1 MVSKSR
7 TCHILTVA
15 INTRETTMRILFFFI
30 LLIFTSEKP
39 LELDPG
45 APEIQAV
52 CKVILKDG
60 KTIEGFITF
69 GTGGYEYKYRTH
81 GFCFEH
87 DNGTKQLILY
97 NFKFNLSNLDSYASY
112 RNGTAKLCYVENI
125 SVRYLEQSKTEFD
138 EEENTLTITKTD
150 IEKYRL
156 LEQMPIYT
164 KLPLD
169 LFVGYC
175 SDEQNGKTTIDI
187 NQIKSV
193 ELLKKPNKT
202 SLDII
207 ENARKG
213 QSESEK
219 EEEWV
224 DYQPPIWYHEIIT
237 NQEKIE
243 YLSKFF

>member
-1 MVSKSR
+1 MKI
-7 TCHILTVA
+7 ILS
-15 INTRETTMRILFFFI
+15 IILI
-30 LLIFTSEKP
+30 LFTSEKTVN
-39 LELDPG
+39 LDLG

-52 CKVILKDG
+52 CKVILNDG
-60 KTIEGFITF
+60 KIVEGFITF
-69 GTGGYEYKYRTH
+69 GTGGYEYKYRNH

-97 NFKFNLSNLDSYASY
+97 DFKFNLSNLDSYASH
-112 RNGTAKLCYVENI
+112 RNGTSKLCYVENI
-125 SVRYLEQSKTEFD
+125 SSRYLQQPKTEFN
-138 EEENTLTITKTD
+138 EKQNTLTITKTD
-150 IEKYRL
+150 VEKYRL

-169 LFVGYC
+169 LFVGYS
-175 SDEQNGKTTIDI
+175 SDEQNGKTSIEV
-187 NQIKSV
+187 NQIKSI
-193 ELLKKPNKT
+193 ELLKKPSKA

-207 ENARKG
+207 ENARKK

-224 DYQPPIWYHEIIT
+224 DYQPPVWYHEIIT
-237 NQEKIE
+237 NQERID